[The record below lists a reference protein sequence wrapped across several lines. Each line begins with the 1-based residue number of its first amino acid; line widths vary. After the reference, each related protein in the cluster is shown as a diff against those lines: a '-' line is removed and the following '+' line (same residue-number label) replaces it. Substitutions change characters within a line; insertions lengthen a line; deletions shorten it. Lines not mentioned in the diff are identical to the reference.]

1 MASTSTGDDAPV
13 LPAPVPRR
21 PPPARGWRR
30 RGRLLAAAFR
40 PPARPLA
47 AELMAPRAGVAS
59 RSSRLVP
66 EPVFVLSPIRAG
78 STLLRVLLNSH
89 SQIRAP
95 HEMHLRTLHVTPARE
110 FSEDAMADL
119 GLDKDEL
126 EHLLW
131 DRILHLE
138 LQRSGKSVIVDK
150 TPANV
155 LVWKR
160 LRRAWPQAKY
170 LVLLRDP
177 AAIVESVVSRRVDG
191 DRDAAVTE
199 LAGYAHRLEAARRAL
214 PCLTLRYEDLTVDPA
229 AVTRRICAHL
239 GVDWEPTMLEYGR
252 YDHGGFRPFA
262 GDWSDN
268 IRSGTIQPARRPA
281 ASSADDARIRTIAAD
296 WGYPGS

>member
-1 MASTSTGDDAPV
+1 
-13 LPAPVPRR
+13 
-21 PPPARGWRR
+21 
-30 RGRLLAAAFR
+30 
-40 PPARPLA
+40 
-47 AELMAPRAGVAS
+47 
-59 RSSRLVP
+59 VP

-110 FSEDAMADL
+110 FSADVMADL
-119 GLDKDEL
+119 GLDNDEL

-155 LVWKR
+155 LIWKR

-170 LVLLRDP
+170 LVLLRHP
-177 AAIVESVVSRRVDG
+177 AAIVESVMSRRTDG
-191 DRDAAVTE
+191 DLEAAVAE
-199 LAGYAHRLEAARRAL
+199 IAGYARGIDAAREAL
-214 PCLTLRYEDLTVDPA
+214 PCLTISYEGLTDDPA
-229 AVTRRICAHL
+229 AVTRRVCAHL
-239 GVDWEPTMLEYGR
+239 GVDWEPTMLDYGR
-252 YDHGGFRPFA
+252 FDHGAFRPFA

-268 IRSGTIQPARRPA
+268 IRSGTIQPARRP
-281 ASSADDARIRTIAAD
+281 SANAPDDERIQAIAER
-296 WGYPGS
+296 WGYSRTKARSGQLP

>member
-1 MASTSTGDDAPV
+1 VAANATDDEPQQARVPTPV
-13 LPAPVPRR
+13 RLPS
-21 PPPARGWRR
+21 ARGWRR

-40 PPARPLA
+40 PPARPLG
-47 AELMAPRAGVAS
+47 AELLAPRAGVAA

-89 SQIRAP
+89 SEIRAP

-110 FSEDAMADL
+110 FSADVMADL

-155 LVWKR
+155 LIWKR

-170 LVLLRDP
+170 VVLLRHP
-177 AAIVESVVSRRVDG
+177 GAIVESVVSRRGDG
-191 DRDAAVTE
+191 DVMSAVAEMTGYARRLDAA
-199 LAGYAHRLEAARRAL
+199 RQAL
-214 PCLTLRYEDLTVDPA
+214 PALTIRYEDLTEDPA
-229 AVTRRICAHL
+229 TVTRQVCAHV
-239 GVDWEPTMLEYGR
+239 GVAWEPTMLDYGR
-252 YDHGGFRPFA
+252 FDHGSFRPFA
-262 GDWSDN
+262 GDWSEN
-268 IRSGTIQPARRPA
+268 IRSGSVQPARRPSA
-281 ASSADDARIRTIAAD
+281 ALAADARIAD
-296 WGYPGS
+296 VAQRWGYGRD

>member
-1 MASTSTGDDAPV
+1 M
-13 LPAPVPRR
+13 LEPVPVRT
-21 PPPARGWRR
+21 PPARGWRR
-30 RGRLLAAAFR
+30 RGRLLAAALR

-110 FSEDAMADL
+110 FSADVMADL

-155 LVWKR
+155 LIWKR

-170 LVLLRDP
+170 LVVLRDP
-177 AAIVESVVSRRVDG
+177 AAIVESVVSRRADC
-191 DRDAAVTE
+191 DRDAAVAE
-199 LAGYAHRLEAARRAL
+199 VAGYARRLDAARQAL
-214 PCLTLRYEDLTVDPA
+214 PCLTIRYEDLTSDPA
-229 AVTRRICAHL
+229 AVTQRVCAHL
-239 GVDWEPTMLEYGR
+239 GVGWEPTMLEYGR
-252 YDHGGFRPFA
+252 FDHGTFRPFA
-262 GDWSDN
+262 GDWSEK
-268 IRSGTIQPARRPA
+268 IRSGSIQPARLPLATALDDERVRA
-281 ASSADDARIRTIAAD
+281 IADR
-296 WGYPGS
+296 WGYGRG